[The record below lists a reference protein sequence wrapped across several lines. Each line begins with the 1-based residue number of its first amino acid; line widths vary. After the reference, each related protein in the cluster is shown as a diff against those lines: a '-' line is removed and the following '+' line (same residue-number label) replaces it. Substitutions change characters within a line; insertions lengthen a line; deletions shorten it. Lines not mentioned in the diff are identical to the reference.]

1 MLIGYVSDENYVA
14 LADVAIEIDR
24 DGELIEVIR
33 STPRGRV
40 FAELE
45 PGRYRFS
52 LAKSG
57 FGSKSVILDLPLA
70 APYQFRLLSDCLLG
84 YVWPKWVK
92 TGERAEFRVH
102 SHEPYRLSLWRYGLE
117 KRVRRLLGWLTS
129 TARAR

>member
-33 STPRGRV
+33 SAPRGGV
-40 FAELE
+40 WAELE

-52 LAKSG
+52 LAKPG
-57 FGSKSVILDLPLA
+57 FGSKSVTLDVPLS

-84 YVWPKWVK
+84 Y
-92 TGERAEFRVH
+92 
-102 SHEPYRLSLWRYGLE
+102 
-117 KRVRRLLGWLTS
+117 LTATMYKPGFNGTRPDMAVPTTPS
-129 TARAR
+129 S